1 MDSEINK
8 SNDLTLEVMLEG
20 LLDIV
25 FFQQN

>member
-1 MDSEINK
+1 MDFEIIK
-8 SNDLTLEVMLEG
+8 SNDLTLEVMLKE

>member
-1 MDSEINK
+1 MDFEINK
-8 SNDLTLEVMLEG
+8 SNDLTLEVMLKG

>member
-8 SNDLTLEVMLEG
+8 SNNLTLELMLEG